1 MRYFLLILIVSLVNV
16 SAKASMA
23 ADSAKVARDTIT
35 FSLSDKKHVAAKT
48 AAVSD
53 TMKTPVLKLNP
64 SRAIWLAAIVPGL
77 GQIYNRKYWKLP
89 LIYGGFAG
97 LIYAIS
103 WNGRMYN
110 DYKNAYLDLTDNNP
124 NTNSFLNFLTPDQRT
139 SYDVTWLTSA
149 LQTKVET
156 FRRYRDLSVI
166 CAIGLYALTMIDAF
180 VDAQLSDF
188 DVSPDLS
195 MKIAP
200 TILNNSSQGSTM
212 NASLGMT
219 LKINF

>member
-1 MRYFLLILIVSLVNV
+1 MRHLLLILLACIVTIN
-16 SAKASMA
+16 AKALSVN
-23 ADSAKVARDTIT
+23 DSTKVARDTIA
-35 FSLSDKKHVAAKT
+35 FSLHEKKT
-48 AAVSD
+48 AL
-53 TMKTPVLKLNP
+53 KTPADTLTHKVIFKPNP
-64 SRAIWLAAIVPGL
+64 SRAVWLGAIVPGL
-77 GQIYNRKYWKLP
+77 GQIYNKKYWKLP

-110 DYKNAYLDLTDNNP
+110 DYKNAYLDITDNNP
-124 NTNSFLNFLTPDQRT
+124 NTTSYLHFLTPDQQK
-139 SYDVTWLTSA
+139 SYDTAWLTSA
-149 LQTKVET
+149 LKTRVSS

-166 CAIGLYALTMIDAF
+166 CAIGLYALTMVDAY

-200 TILNNSSQGSTM
+200 TIMNNAYQSGL
-212 NASLGMT
+212 NASLGMK
-219 LKINF
+219 LKFNF